1 MNLSGLV
8 GYTGGHVLGNFS
20 VTKQRGEA
28 GTGVKA
34 KIEDLKDGIKAYQV
48 VLESGGTVIPGG
60 RSRYAFAAKGL
71 YDSEVAPGREWIT
84 TGIGAAVKTPE
95 WPSGVA

>member
-28 GTGVKA
+28 GGGFTA
-34 KIEDLKDGIKAYQV
+34 KLKDLQDGIEPTRSSSSPA
-48 VLESGGTVIPGG
+48 ERSSPEAINSSCSPPRASGTMNATPAEPG
-60 RSRYAFAAKGL
+60 S
-71 YDSEVAPGREWIT
+71 
-84 TGIGAAVKTPE
+84 
-95 WPSGVA
+95 